1 MRVAMLV
8 QKVDERDW
16 LISFALEW
24 IRALAARVDRVDV
37 IALEQ
42 RQADLPANVFVQSM
56 GKERGYSRVRELVT
70 FYRALG
76 GVIRDV
82 DVIFSHMTPRYVLT
96 SAPYAASF
104 RKPQVL
110 WFTHRQAS
118 LELRLATAL
127 SRYVV
132 SAVPDSFP
140 LPTPK
145 LRVLGHGI
153 DTDFYAPDPLYMP
166 DNPPLIVYV
175 ARLMPIKRQDALLK
189 AIGTGIEARVALVG
203 DVPAGHDASYLDTLK
218 ALARELGIED
228 RVTFTGGLLSEDVR
242 DIVRRATLAVN
253 LSPPGLFDK
262 AALESMLVGVPTLVS
277 NPAFNGLL
285 GEYVPHLSIADPD
298 DTQRLADRLRALLA
312 LPAAERQH
320 IAADIRER
328 VKAAHSL
335 DGLMDKLVALLASL
349 K

>member
-16 LISFALEW
+16 LMSFALKW

-37 IALEQ
+37 IALER

-56 GKERGYSRVRELVT
+56 GKERGYGRPRELMT
-70 FYRALG
+70 FYRTLG
-76 GVIRDV
+76 RIIRDV

-96 SAPYAASF
+96 SAPYALLF
-104 RKPQVL
+104 GKPQVL

-118 LELRLATAL
+118 LELRLATAMC
-127 SRYVV
+127 RYVV
-132 SAVPDSFP
+132 SAVPDSF
-140 LPTPK
+140 
-145 LRVLGHGI
+145 GHGI
-153 DTDFYAPDPLYMP
+153 DTAFYAPDPTCVP

-175 ARLMPIKRQDALLK
+175 ARLMPIKRQEALLR
-189 AIGTGIEARVALVG
+189 AIGTGIDAQVALVG

-218 ALARELGIED
+218 GLARELGIAE
-228 RVTFTGGLLSEDVR
+228 RVTFTGGLLAEGVR
-242 DIVRRATLAVN
+242 DVLRRATLAVN

-277 NPAFNGLL
+277 NAAFDDLL
-285 GEYVPHLSIADPD
+285 GEHAPRLSIADPN
-298 DTQRLADRLRALLA
+298 DTRVLAERLRALLA
-312 LPAAERQH
+312 LPAAERHQM
-320 IAADIRER
+320 AGGIRER

-335 DGLMDKLVALLASL
+335 DGLMDKLVALMAEM
-349 K
+349 